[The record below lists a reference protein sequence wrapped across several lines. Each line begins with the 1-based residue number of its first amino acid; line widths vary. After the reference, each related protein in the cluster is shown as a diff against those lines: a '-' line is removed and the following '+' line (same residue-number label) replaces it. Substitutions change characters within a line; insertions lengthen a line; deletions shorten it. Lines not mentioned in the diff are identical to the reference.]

1 MAQLLLLIICS
12 GLNVDSTRIM
22 KETYAGSERR
32 QYPRVEEGV
41 LISYET
47 LKSPQVKTS
56 WARNISGGGFCFDVA
71 EPLSRDDVLQ
81 LVIAKVV
88 DDGARS
94 TTMAI
99 QAKVIWVGELGKG
112 KYRVGSQFTEIDE
125 MHRAEIIENV
135 EQKLKG

>member
-32 QYPRVEEGV
+32 QYPRVEELV

-47 LKSPQVKTS
+47 PKSAQVKTS
-56 WARNISGGGFCFDVA
+56 STRNISGGGLCFDVA

-81 LVIAKVV
+81 LVMAKVV

-94 TTMAI
+94 TTIPI
-99 QAKVIWVGELGKG
+99 QARVIWVGELGKG
-112 KYRVGSQFTEIDE
+112 KYRVGLRFTEIDE
-125 MHRAEIIENV
+125 MHRAEIVENV